1 MFGCMGFSLLVSI
14 ESYSV
19 VVVFM
24 LLIVM
29 ASLGARALRRTGFS
43 CCGMWALE
51 CWLNCGTW
59 A

>member
-1 MFGCMGFSLLVSI
+1 MFGCMGFSLLVAI

-24 LLIVM
+24 LLIVV

-43 CCGMWALE
+43 CCGMWAQ
-51 CWLNCGTW
+51 
-59 A
+59 